1 MTTEERKAGQ
11 ADVIGRRRGK
21 SIAGENGYA
30 RCVTNMFQMS
40 IFDFIKDTV
49 SPGEWVD
56 ESMLGGELAFEE
68 IAHMVGQMIII
79 SAHTASRLW
88 YKAVQVE
95 KIIGAKE
102 KGNRQLVYYDGHQQ
116 RGYINEIYM
125 NKSISWAPRAWRIK
139 A

>member
-1 MTTEERKAGQ
+1 
-11 ADVIGRRRGK
+11 
-21 SIAGENGYA
+21 
-30 RCVTNMFQMS
+30 MFQMS

-56 ESMLGGELAFEE
+56 ESMLGEELTFEE

-79 SAHTASRLW
+79 SAHTVSQKW

-95 KIIGAKE
+95 KIIDAKE
-102 KGNRQLVYYDGHQQ
+102 KGNRQLVYYDGHRQ

-125 NKSISWAPRAWRIK
+125 NKGISWSPRAWRIK